1 MDKWLIMEESVLAT
15 VEFFGLVGYEVLIA
29 YAMKAFWPMN
39 QKKKIIYLF
48 WALLP
53 LALMTMFHSESIGN
67 DTQAYTELFDAVCNM
82 TLKQALSNGRFEK
95 GYMLFTYV
103 LTRLFSSR
111 QCVLIAEGAIV
122 YLSLAR
128 WLNKWCKAP
137 GLFVCLIV
145 EMLEIDGWMSIQR
158 QALAM
163 AILFFAYDVL
173 IEKKLLR
180 FVVLVILAAQFHAVA
195 YVFLLTWP
203 MLWWFEEHRVNS
215 LEKKWKFERL
225 MAVCAVGIVLLMWP
239 MINFLLRIF
248 PKYQYYV
255 AGAYMDGQA
264 RLAIVLKIIVYAL
277 MLMVPRWIKNQKWEA
292 GQSVVELSLY
302 RMALVNIVIL
312 IAANQATILT
322 RFSGIFSVYA
332 VAEFSE
338 QASKLKRGKNRKIV
352 TVAALI
358 LFALYGVIITIYR
371 TPEWQTTY
379 PFEWYF

>member
-1 MDKWLIMEESVLAT
+1 
-15 VEFFGLVGYEVLIA
+15 
-29 YAMKAFWPMN
+29 
-39 QKKKIIYLF
+39 
-48 WALLP
+48 
-53 LALMTMFHSESIGN
+53 
-67 DTQAYTELFDAVCNM
+67 
-82 TLKQALSNGRFEK
+82 
-95 GYMLFTYV
+95 
-103 LTRLFSSR
+103 
-111 QCVLIAEGAIV
+111 
-122 YLSLAR
+122 
-128 WLNKWCKAP
+128 
-137 GLFVCLIV
+137 
-145 EMLEIDGWMSIQR
+145 
-158 QALAM
+158 
-163 AILFFAYDVL
+163 
-173 IEKKLLR
+173 
-180 FVVLVILAAQFHAVA
+180 
-195 YVFLLTWP
+195 

-215 LEKKWKFERL
+215 LKKKWKFERL
-225 MAVCAVGIVLLMWP
+225 MAVCAAGMVLLMWP
-239 MINFLLRIF
+239 MINLLLKIF

-255 AGAYMDGQA
+255 SGAYMDGQA
-264 RLAIVLKIIVYAL
+264 RLAIILKIIVYAL